1 MISGMTEE
9 VVFRYYKIHE
19 GGKRL
24 ESESANT
31 TRYKGRGKKGKGGRE
46 GGWEER
52 KKGEE
57 GGEGI
62 SLQAELYPE
71 AVNISG
77 LGGFSHPPCPQG
89 VFLCN

>member
-1 MISGMTEE
+1 MTEE

-31 TRYKGRGKKGKGGRE
+31 PRHKGRGKKRKGGRE

-52 KKGEE
+52 KKGE
-57 GGEGI
+57 GVEGI

-71 AVNISG
+71 AVDISG
-77 LGGFSHPPCPQG
+77 LGGFSHRPCPQG
-89 VFLCN
+89 VLLCN